1 MLRAAVTIAG
11 RDLRSRLRD
20 RSALVMAFAAPLGL
34 AVILS
39 VALGGDSGFSTTYG
53 LVDEDGQGLA
63 EAFADEV
70 LGGEALADTVTV
82 ERFATEAAA
91 REALDADELSAVF
104 VVPRGFSGAV
114 RSGDPATLRVIRG
127 AQETLSGDLAEG
139 LAAGYTA
146 NLDAR
151 SRSVA
156 AALAGGADVATTPEL
171 AAAAG
176 ELQPALS
183 LVAEDIDAAR
193 ANAASY
199 FGPSM
204 AVFFVFFVV
213 SFGPSGL
220 LRERREGTL
229 ARLRAAPVS
238 DGTILAGKSLAV
250 LVLALTSMGVMWGA
264 TTAVLGAS
272 WGHPAGVA
280 ALCVAIVV
288 AATGITAL
296 IATLAR
302 TDEQADGWTS
312 ITVFTLALLGGNF
325 ADVSALPRALAAVSA
340 ATPNGW
346 AMRGFV
352 DLAAGADP
360 GAVATPVAAI
370 LAFAV
375 VTLAVTAPRAGRLLG
390 QPGGVP

>member
-1 MLRAAVTIAG
+1 MLRAGVTIAG

-20 RSALVMAFAAPLGL
+20 RSALVVAFAAPLGL

-39 VALGGDSGFSTTYG
+39 VALGGGGGFATTYG
-53 LVDEDGQGLA
+53 LVDEDGQALG
-63 EAFADEV
+63 EAFATEV
-70 LGGEALADTVTV
+70 LGDESLADTVTV
-82 ERFATEAAA
+82 ERYPAEAAA
-91 REALDADELSAVF
+91 REALDADEVSAVF
-104 VVPRGFSGAV
+104 VVPGGFTSAV
-114 RSGDPATLRVIRG
+114 RSGEPATLRVLRG
-127 AQETLSGDLAEG
+127 EEETLSGDLAEG
-139 LAAGYTA
+139 LAAGFTA
-146 NLDAR
+146 SLDAR

-156 AALAGGADVATTPEL
+156 TAVAGGADPAAASRL

-176 ELQPALS
+176 EVAPALT
-183 LVAEDIDAAR
+183 LAAGDVDAAR
-193 ANAASY
+193 RNAASY

-229 ARLRAAPVS
+229 ARLRAAPVT
-238 DGTILAGKSLAV
+238 GATILAGKSLAV
-250 LVLALTSMGVMWGA
+250 LVLALGSMGVMWGA
-264 TTAVLGAS
+264 TTAFLGAT

-280 ALCVAIVV
+280 ALCVAIVL

-312 ITVFTLALLGGNF
+312 ITVFSLALLGGNF
-325 ADVSALPRALAAVSA
+325 ADVSALPPVLAAASA

-352 DLAAGADP
+352 DLAAGAGP
-360 GAVATPVAAI
+360 GTVVGPVAAI

-375 VTLAVTAPRAGRLLG
+375 VTLAVTGPRVGRLLG
-390 QPGGVP
+390 DGGAR